1 MTGKVCVFGA
11 FNVDVVARLSRF
23 PRPGESM
30 IAHSSLMGAGGK
42 GANQAL
48 AAARAGA
55 RVHYIGKIG
64 NDSFG
69 EFARRHLQDSEIDVC
84 TLFESE
90 QKPTGN
96 ALIYVSDENG
106 ENMIGV
112 DPGANL
118 TVTADEIESCQPVIK
133 ASDLLL
139 LQMENNVEAI
149 MQLLQYAHDHHIFV
163 ILNPAPFQPI
173 PADVLALA
181 DLLTPNA
188 TEAEL
193 LTGIPVQDLDS
204 ATVAAQALHDQ
215 GIQNVLITLGL
226 KGALLSQSGATPT
239 HIPVYP
245 ATPRD
250 TTGAGDAFN
259 GSLAAGLA
267 MGETLEN
274 AALFASAYAAV
285 SVERVGAAQSMPYRK
300 EAQERIEQA
309 MPLRASI

>member
-69 EFARRHLQDSEIDVC
+69 EFARRHLLDSEIDVF

-118 TVTADEIESCQPVIK
+118 TVTAEEIGSCLPVIK

-139 LQMENNVEAI
+139 LQLENNAEAI
-149 MQLLQYAHDHHIFV
+149 IQLLQYAHDHHIFV

-173 PADVLALA
+173 PAEFLALA

-193 LTGIPVQDLDS
+193 LTGIPVHDLDS
-204 ATVAAQALHDQ
+204 ARLAARALHGK

-226 KGALLSQSGATPT
+226 EGALLSQSGTAI
-239 HIPVYP
+239 HIQVYP
-245 ATPRD
+245 ATPQD

-259 GSLAAGLA
+259 GSLAACLA
-267 MGETLEN
+267 MGETLED
-274 AALFASAYAAV
+274 AARFASAYAAV
-285 SVERVGAAQSMPYRK
+285 SVERVGAAQSMPYRR
-300 EAQERIEQA
+300 EALARMAQA
-309 MPLRASI
+309 MPLRASV